1 MTSIRVVL
9 SISAASPELLEE
21 MERIPARHRA
31 ERIRALATIGLMG
44 TKQGAGVAVGHPSV
58 SNDAD
63 VSTDP
68 DALAIE
74 DPAEGLVES
83 FARDFKF

>member
-9 SISAASPELLEE
+9 SVSAASPELLEE
-21 MERIPARHRA
+21 MERIPVRHRA
-31 ERIRALATIGLMG
+31 ERIRALATLGLMG
-44 TKQGAGVAVGHPSV
+44 TKRGAGVAVGHPSV
-58 SNDAD
+58 SDGTD
-63 VSTDP
+63 ISTDP
-68 DALAIE
+68 DSPAIE